1 MLLVP
6 DGPVGSLEW
15 TSHVKLLDKP
25 CSVTMLCALCSFLFN
40 LCSMLVPTSS
50 KDFQLEEIVD
60 RTIRSMD
67 KNHDGLISF
76 EEFCQ
81 IVEYTKVD
89 KRKLSTNNSEISL

>member
-1 MLLVP
+1 MLF
-6 DGPVGSLEW
+6 S
-15 TSHVKLLDKP
+15 
-25 CSVTMLCALCSFLFN
+25 

-60 RTIRSMD
+60 KTIRSMD

-89 KRKLSTNNSEISL
+89 KRKLSSEISL

>member
-1 MLLVP
+1 
-6 DGPVGSLEW
+6 
-15 TSHVKLLDKP
+15 
-25 CSVTMLCALCSFLFN
+25 
-40 LCSMLVPTSS
+40 MLVPTSS

-89 KRKLSTNNSEISL
+89 KRKLSSEISL

>member
-1 MLLVP
+1 MVRC
-6 DGPVGSLEW
+6 D
-15 TSHVKLLDKP
+15 H
-25 CSVTMLCALCSFLFN
+25 ALCSFLFD

-89 KRKLSTNNSEISL
+89 KRKLSSEISL